1 VQCALSVL
9 YYLCPF
15 AKWRSDLSIATSD
28 VVYWLQMSET
38 VEDTYVY
45 HALGDM
51 LYHIEHEGELPEF

>member
-1 VQCALSVL
+1 M
-9 YYLCPF
+9 
-15 AKWRSDLSIATSD
+15 
-28 VVYWLQMSET
+28 YWLQMSES